1 MRYSKVWIV
10 LAATGLM
17 VTPLMANADP
27 SDLSDAAM
35 AGITAQG
42 IDTGGGSIT
51 SSCGSNSNTV
61 CLGTYEWN
69 DNHQFDASSNKGAVI
84 MDGYTQQNL
93 SSEVNSVGAQST
105 TAAGVNVVGSLIP
118 TPSGDT
124 FYLNNYNNATS
135 FIGGF

>member
-1 MRYSKVWIV
+1 MRYSIVWVICT
-10 LAATGLM
+10 AGILM
-17 VTPLMANADP
+17 ASFAANADP
-27 SDLSDAAM
+27 NGLSDSAM
-35 AGITAQG
+35 EGITAQG
-42 IDTGGGSIT
+42 IDTGGGSI
-51 SSCGSNSNTV
+51 SSTCGNNCSTV

-69 DNHQFDASSNKGAVI
+69 DNHQFDSSSNKGAVI

-105 TAAGVNVVGSLIP
+105 TSAGVNVVGNLNPIP
-118 TPSGDT
+118 GGNT

>member
-1 MRYSKVWIV
+1 MRYPILWIV
-10 LAATGLM
+10 CAVAGLSM
-17 VTPLMANADP
+17 TSITASADP
-27 SDLSDAAM
+27 SGLTDSAM
-35 AGITAQG
+35 SGITAEG
-42 IDTGGGSIT
+42 IDTGGGSIST
-51 SSCGSNSNTV
+51 SCGSNSNTV

-105 TAAGVNVVGSLIP
+105 TAAGVNLVGNLNT
-118 TPSGDT
+118 TPSGNT

>member
-1 MRYSKVWIV
+1 MRYSIVWIICT
-10 LAATGLM
+10 AGLLM
-17 VTPLMANADP
+17 TPFAANADP
-27 SDLSDAAM
+27 NGLSDSDM

-42 IDTGGGSIT
+42 IDTGGGSI
-51 SSCGSNSNTV
+51 SSTCGNNNSTV

-69 DNHQFDASSNKGAVI
+69 DNHQFDSSSNKGAVI

-105 TAAGVNVVGSLIP
+105 TSAGVNVVGNLNPIP
-118 TPSGDT
+118 GGNT